1 MQQSAPWNQLPL
13 THVVS
18 AVKSRIRQT
27 AWRQLAPYGLSPQ
40 QFQML
45 MAVAEEEGAC
55 PGDLARR
62 TWMDKPTASR
72 VLRALET
79 RRLLRI
85 EPDPLHGRKLKVFLD
100 PGAHSLVQEL
110 LRLRADF
117 RENLEL
123 GLSVSE
129 RAEVRRILAK
139 VMDNL
144 DRMEGAPLP
153 VGVGR

>member
-1 MQQSAPWNQLPL
+1 MQQPVPWGQLPL

-18 AVKSRIRQT
+18 AVKSRIRQA
-27 AWRQLAPYGLSPQ
+27 AWRLLAPYHLSPQ

-45 MAVAEEEGAC
+45 MAVAEAEGAC
-55 PGDLARR
+55 HRDLARR

-72 VLRALET
+72 VLRALDS

-85 EPDPLHGRKLKVFLD
+85 EADPVHGRKLRVFLGPD
-100 PGAHSLVQEL
+100 AQGLVGEL
-110 LRLRADF
+110 HGLRTGF
-117 RENLEL
+117 REQLERDL
-123 GLSVSE
+123 TDPE

-144 DRMEGAPLP
+144 DRMEAEALP
-153 VGVGR
+153 DGGGR